1 MPSHS
6 PYALY
11 SLTFNLV
18 WIIKNQR
25 FLLMLLKFFTLSY
38 ILIYFGKTFP
48 HFLCLIIFIYYPW
61 VCIYFILF
69 GLSKYFLAFTLYH
82 RFALFSFQ
90 GTKFCWIFFHTPLVN
105 NMCTPLFA
113 YPFNMAHNEVIF
125 RRLCALSDR
134 PIFTTLKNMC
144 IWNRF
149 LFETDFFDVAAYV
162 CTQNR
167 EKICF
172 RAKRCPNGGDE
183 EDRTPDPLLARQ
195 VLSQRAEIRIAVA

>member
-1 MPSHS
+1 
-6 PYALY
+6 
-11 SLTFNLV
+11 
-18 WIIKNQR
+18 
-25 FLLMLLKFFTLSY
+25 MLLKFFTLSY

-48 HFLCLIIFIYYPW
+48 HFLCLIIYKYYPW

-69 GLSKYFLAFTLYH
+69 GLKQIFP
-82 RFALFSFQ
+82 RFYSLSSFCIVQFSRY
-90 GTKFCWIFFHTPLVN
+90 KILLNIFHSLSVN
-105 NMCTPLFA
+105 N
-113 YPFNMAHNEVIF
+113 E
-125 RRLCALSDR
+125 
-134 PIFTTLKNMC
+134 C

-149 LFETDFFDVAAYV
+149 LFETNFFDVAAYM

-195 VLSQRAEIRIAVA
+195 VLSQLSYTPIFGVPASS

>member
-1 MPSHS
+1 
-6 PYALY
+6 
-11 SLTFNLV
+11 
-18 WIIKNQR
+18 
-25 FLLMLLKFFTLSY
+25 
-38 ILIYFGKTFP
+38 
-48 HFLCLIIFIYYPW
+48 
-61 VCIYFILF
+61 
-69 GLSKYFLAFTLYH
+69 
-82 RFALFSFQ
+82 
-90 GTKFCWIFFHTPLVN
+90 
-105 NMCTPLFA
+105 MCTPLFA

-144 IWNRF
+144 IWNSF

-195 VLSQRAEIRIAVA
+195 VLSQLSYTPIFGVPAFYSPVSCLPLIKKLTSINFS